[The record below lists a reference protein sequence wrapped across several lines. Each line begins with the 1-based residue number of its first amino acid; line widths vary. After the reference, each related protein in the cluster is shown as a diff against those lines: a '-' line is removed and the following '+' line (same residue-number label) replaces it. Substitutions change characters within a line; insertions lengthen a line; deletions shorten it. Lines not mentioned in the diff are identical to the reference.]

1 MTAIRGS
8 GGPRYA
14 PVAGPPAVALSV
26 LLADPGLGLVRIA
39 GPDEDRLIEQV
50 GTTELADPTP
60 YLIGGELLLTAGSL
74 LPRTAE
80 GVDGYVRRVVD
91 AGTVA
96 LGLGLEPVYEE
107 VPPDLAA
114 ACDRHHLP
122 LLRVPKGLP
131 FVAVTRAAHSA
142 MSEARNRDL
151 RRISDAQSALA
162 SAAARPDALEAVMHQ
177 LATHLGVWAA
187 LLDGN
192 GTELLAAGTRPAAE
206 FAEQLR
212 ELAAHTT
219 ARQPATSPDESA
231 GEVPTSRPPTASAR
245 HQGGIH
251 LTVHTLPGRDP
262 GGPLSLCMA
271 SDTQATPVHRA
282 VTSTVIVLLSLL
294 TNPRLSL
301 AGDTRSAGAVVRLLL
316 GDPPAEVAPMLLSAD
331 TPKED
336 AWTVVRGR
344 LTRPARGT
352 TRPDGDPVHLA
363 ALGTALATPLL
374 DVDGQNLRAL
384 LPRSPGARPADLATT
399 ARLGWKLG
407 FSAPAGTAGLPAAGT
422 QAERAL
428 GRAVA
433 GGVAAIH
440 HHVEESSVHGIVNRD
455 DAEALARAR
464 FAPLDEA
471 SAPGPAVLLATL
483 RTWLSL
489 YGSWDRTAAA
499 LELHRNT
506 VRRRIGRIA
515 ELLGTDLDDPDVRME
530 LWFALRWLPDS

>member
-1 MTAIRGS
+1 MTAAKGPGGS
-8 GGPRYA
+8 RYA
-14 PVAGPPAVALSV
+14 PAAGTPAVALSV
-26 LLADPGLGLVRIA
+26 LLADPALGLARIA

-80 GVDGYVRRVVD
+80 GIDGYVRRVVD
-91 AGTVA
+91 AGTLA
-96 LGLGLEPVYEE
+96 LGLGIEPVYEE
-107 VPPDLAA
+107 VPPDLIA

-122 LLRVPKGLP
+122 LLRVPKGIP

-162 SAAARPDALEAVMHQ
+162 SAAARPDALEAVLHQ
-177 LATHLGVWAA
+177 LATRLGVWAA

-192 GTELLAAGTRPAAE
+192 GTELLTAGTRPAAE
-206 FAEQLR
+206 FAQQLR
-212 ELAAHTT
+212 ELAVRTT
-219 ARQPATSPDESA
+219 ARQFPDSPGGIPEEA
-231 GEVPTSRPPTASAR
+231 PMPRPPTASAQ
-245 HQGGIH
+245 HQAGIH

-262 GGPLSLCMA
+262 GAPLSLCMA
-271 SDTQATPVHRA
+271 ADTQPTPVHRA

-294 TNPRLSL
+294 TNPRLAL

-316 GDPPAEVAPMLLSAD
+316 GDAPAEVAPMLLTAD
-331 TPKED
+331 APED
-336 AWTVVRGR
+336 GAWTVVRGK
-344 LTRPARGT
+344 LTRPARST
-352 TRPDGDPVHLA
+352 ARPDRDPVHLA
-363 ALGTALATPLL
+363 ALGTALATPFLN
-374 DVDGQNLRAL
+374 VDGQDLRAL
-384 LPRSPGARPADLATT
+384 LPHSPGARPADLVTT
-399 ARLGWKLG
+399 SRLGWKLG
-407 FSAPAGTAGLPAAGT
+407 FSAPAGTAGLPAADT

-433 GGVAAIH
+433 TGVTAVH
-440 HHVEESSVHGIVNRD
+440 HHVEGSSVHGIVNRD

-464 FAPLDEA
+464 FAPLDVA
-471 SAPGPAVLLATL
+471 PAPGPAVLLATL

-506 VRRRIGRIA
+506 VRRRISRIA

-530 LWFALRWLPDS
+530 LWFALHWLPS